1 MVSPTSPARWQR
13 KRKSRGR
20 GLRTKDGCLTCR
32 KRHMKCDE
40 IKPACGPCTK
50 KNKICDYA
58 NSNRNNVDSAAT
70 NKVAPDN
77 LSILST
83 TQQTSPLEQNIDHV
97 SSDHSPGEVHYQP
110 HGASDHARTAS
121 AAGLNPS
128 PPAMLEYRL
137 ENEGIPSQSPGGMH
151 GDYLSPSTSSLA
163 AVRWLGLLASGF
175 PSDGPQ
181 LPTLSDSWESQS
193 LSLGYQSGNG
203 PTQLSSLQRATQV
216 LDGPAGRS
224 ASQDV
229 TDGRFTGSS
238 TLTEGQVW
246 QSQEPIDLLPA
257 EQTLFEH
264 FVHQV
269 SPLVGHSTI
278 SLTGVPSSDNLLWQI
293 DLFDPTNKFSTLV
306 VHLALRNAGLLNAIL
321 ALSFRHLALNPGL
334 DDQNITSKPEEA
346 LQYYYQTLHYVG
358 RAMQSSAYKISLE
371 LLSTALIISTY
382 EMLDNSTDD
391 WERHLEGVFLIQRS
405 QTIHG
410 ETGGLKSAVW
420 WAWLCQDIWA
430 AFREKRKTLTF
441 WVPQKP
447 LSVLL
452 PHELATRSIYI
463 AAKVVSYCATETTQE
478 NIQHQIDEAMRL
490 RSMLEDWQRH
500 LTVEFSPLP
509 IRSCEAS
516 SCFQPV
522 WISPPAFGTLFHM
535 DAVLWPAE
543 PN

>member
-1 MVSPTSPARWQR
+1 MVSPTLPARWQR

-40 IKPACGPCTK
+40 IKPECGPCTK
-50 KNKICDYA
+50 KDKICDYA
-58 NSNRNNVDSAAT
+58 NSNRHNVDSAAT
-70 NKVAPDN
+70 NKVVPESF
-77 LSILST
+77 SILST
-83 TQQTSPLEQNIDHV
+83 TQQTPPLEQNIDHV
-97 SSDHSPGEVHYQP
+97 PSEHNPGEVHYQP

-121 AAGLNPS
+121 EADLNPS

-151 GDYLSPSTSSLA
+151 GDYFSPSTTSLA

-181 LPTLSDSWESQS
+181 LSTLSDSWENQS
-193 LSLGYQSGNG
+193 LSLGYQSGDG
-203 PTQLSSLQRATQV
+203 PTQPSSLQRAPQV
-216 LDGPAGRS
+216 LDGPSGGRS

-229 TDGRFTGSS
+229 TDGRFTESS
-238 TLTEGQVW
+238 ALTEGQGW
-246 QSQEPIDLLPA
+246 QSQKPIDLLPA

-269 SPLVGHSTI
+269 SPL
-278 SLTGVPSSDNLLWQI
+278 
-293 DLFDPTNKFSTLV
+293 
-306 VHLALRNAGLLNAIL
+306 LRNAGLLNAVL
-321 ALSFRHLALNPGL
+321 ALSFRHLALNLSL

-478 NIQHQIDEAMRL
+478 NIQHQINEAMRL

-509 IRSCEAS
+509 IRSREAS

-522 WISPPAFGTLFHM
+522 WISPPAFGMLFYM
-535 DAVLWPAE
+535 DSVLWPVE
-543 PN
+543 LN

>member
-1 MVSPTSPARWQR
+1 
-13 KRKSRGR
+13 
-20 GLRTKDGCLTCR
+20 
-32 KRHMKCDE
+32 MKCDE

-110 HGASDHARTAS
+110 HGASNHTRTAS

-278 SLTGVPSSDNLLWQI
+278 SLTGVPSSDNLLSQI

-306 VHLALRNAGLLNAIL
+306 VHLAVSWVLLNGYF
-321 ALSFRHLALNPGL
+321 SFEKLTWDLVAQCWASKRYISSFFSAPGFE
-334 DDQNITSKPEEA
+334 P
-346 LQYYYQTLHYVG
+346 
-358 RAMQSSAYKISLE
+358 
-371 LLSTALIISTY
+371 
-382 EMLDNSTDD
+382 
-391 WERHLEGVFLIQRS
+391 
-405 QTIHG
+405 
-410 ETGGLKSAVW
+410 
-420 WAWLCQDIWA
+420 
-430 AFREKRKTLTF
+430 
-441 WVPQKP
+441 
-447 LSVLL
+447 
-452 PHELATRSIYI
+452 
-463 AAKVVSYCATETTQE
+463 
-478 NIQHQIDEAMRL
+478 
-490 RSMLEDWQRH
+490 
-500 LTVEFSPLP
+500 
-509 IRSCEAS
+509 
-516 SCFQPV
+516 
-522 WISPPAFGTLFHM
+522 
-535 DAVLWPAE
+535 WPR
-543 PN
+543 

>member
-1 MVSPTSPARWQR
+1 
-13 KRKSRGR
+13 
-20 GLRTKDGCLTCR
+20 
-32 KRHMKCDE
+32 MKCDE
-40 IKPACGPCTK
+40 IKPICGPCAK
-50 KNKICDYA
+50 KDKICDYT
-58 NSNRNNVDSAAT
+58 NLNQHSLDSSAT
-70 NKVAPDN
+70 NKVVPEN
-77 LSILST
+77 LPILST
-83 TQQTSPLEQNIDHV
+83 VQPIPPLEQNNNHL
-97 SSDHSPGEVHYQP
+97 SSDHNAGQVNYQL
-110 HGASDHARTAS
+110 HGASDHARTVSEAD
-121 AAGLNPS
+121 LNPS

-137 ENEGIPSQSPGGMH
+137 ENEHIPSHSPGGMH
-151 GDYLSPSTSSLA
+151 GDYLSPSTTSLA

-181 LPTLSDSWESQS
+181 LSTLSDTWESQS
-193 LSLGYQSGNG
+193 LSLGYRGG
-203 PTQLSSLQRATQV
+203 DVPTQTSSLQRATQV
-216 LDGPAGRS
+216 LDGPPGRS

-229 TDGRFTGSS
+229 TDDRFTES
-238 TLTEGQVW
+238 TTMTERQVW
-246 QSQEPIDLLPA
+246 QSREPIDLLPT

-269 SPLVGHSTI
+269 SPLVGHCTI
-278 SLTGVPSSDNLLWQI
+278 PLTGVPSPDNIPSQI

-306 VHLALRNAGLLNAIL
+306 VHLALHNAGLLNAIL
-321 ALSFRHLALNPGL
+321 ALSFRHLALNPSL
-334 DDQNITSKPEEA
+334 DDQSITSKPEEA

-358 RAMQSSAYKISLE
+358 RAMQSSAYKMSLE

-452 PHELATRSIYI
+452 PHELAARSIYI
-463 AAKVVSYCATETTQE
+463 AAKVVSYCAAETTQE

-490 RSMLEDWQRH
+490 RIMLEDWQRH

-509 IRSCEAS
+509 IRSREAS

-522 WISPPAFGTLFHM
+522 WISPPAFVH
-535 DAVLWPAE
+535 PA
-543 PN
+543 

>member
-1 MVSPTSPARWQR
+1 
-13 KRKSRGR
+13 
-20 GLRTKDGCLTCR
+20 
-32 KRHMKCDE
+32 MKCDE
-40 IKPACGPCTK
+40 IKPTCGPCTK

-58 NSNRNNVDSAAT
+58 NSNRHNVDSAAT
-70 NKVAPDN
+70 NKVIPEN

-83 TQQTSPLEQNIDHV
+83 TQQTPQQKTPQQTPPLEQNIEHV
-97 SSDHSPGEVHYQP
+97 SSDHNPGEVHYQP

-121 AAGLNPS
+121 EAILNPS
-128 PPAMLEYRL
+128 PSAMLEYRL
-137 ENEGIPSQSPGGMH
+137 ENEGIPSQGSGGMH

-175 PSDGPQ
+175 PSDGI
-181 LPTLSDSWESQS
+181 SDSLESQS
-193 LSLGYQSGNG
+193 LSLGYQSGDS
-203 PTQLSSLQRATQV
+203 PTQPSSLQRATQV
-216 LDGPAGRS
+216 LDGPSGSS

-229 TDGRFTGSS
+229 TDGHFTESS
-238 TLTEGQVW
+238 SLTEGQVW
-246 QSQEPIDLLPA
+246 QSQEPINLLPA

-278 SLTGVPSSDNLLWQI
+278 SLTGVPSSDNPPSQI

-321 ALSFRHLALNPGL
+321 ALSFRHLALNPSL
-334 DDQNITSKPEEA
+334 DDQNITGKPEEA

-430 AFREKRKTLTF
+430 AFREKRKTFTF

-463 AAKVVSYCATETTQE
+463 TAKVVSYCATETTQE

-490 RSMLEDWQRH
+490 RNMLEDWQRH
-500 LTVEFSPLP
+500 LTVEFSPCRLGHTRPHHAFSLYGLAHPRLP
-509 IRSCEAS
+509 
-516 SCFQPV
+516 
-522 WISPPAFGTLFHM
+522 SPFNFSTYRVFSWYLMNPALAG
-535 DAVLWPAE
+535 
-543 PN
+543 